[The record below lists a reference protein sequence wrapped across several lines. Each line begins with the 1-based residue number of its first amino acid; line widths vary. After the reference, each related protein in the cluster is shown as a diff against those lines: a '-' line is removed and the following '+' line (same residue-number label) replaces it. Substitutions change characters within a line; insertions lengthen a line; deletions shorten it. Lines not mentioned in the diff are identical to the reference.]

1 MSAHT
6 MGPFVGSD
14 SLGFHSDCSCGARV
28 AGATR
33 DELRRAH
40 QRHAGAGATGPGLA
54 KARAALAESLERGK
68 PVPEPAEVTR

>member
-14 SLGFHSDCSCGARV
+14 SLGFHSTCSCGHRAE
-28 AGATR
+28 GATR

-40 QRHAGAGATGPGLA
+40 QRHAGAGAAAPGLA
-54 KARAALAESLERGK
+54 RARQALAESLERGK
-68 PVPEPAEVTR
+68 PVPEEVDA